1 MDSFLNVEKTGHV
14 LRVTLNRPE
23 RRNALSTPICE
34 GLLALPARVEAD
46 MEIRCVIIT
55 GAGEGF
61 CSGADLKERRELDE
75 AARWRYVELV
85 DRALLDIEAIPV
97 PTIAVVNGHAPGAV
111 RNWRW
116 GAISVSLSRMPIS
129 V

>member
-1 MDSFLNVEKTGHV
+1 MESFLQLEKDEHI

-34 GLLALPARVEAD
+34 GLLALPAQVEAD
-46 MEIRCVIIT
+46 LDIRCVVIT

-61 CSGADLKERRELDE
+61 CSGADLKERRKLDE

-85 DRALLDIEAIPV
+85 DKALLEIEAIPV
-97 PTIAVVNGHAPGAV
+97 PTIAAVNGHALNRPNGQ
-111 RNWRW
+111 RF
-116 GAISVSLSRMPIS
+116 GGSGCFSSVL
-129 V
+129 